1 MHVYPIEVI
10 AMVLLGAALWYFRKS
25 QKAQQGP
32 GAGKDTG
39 KDAGKPS
46 FPGFGAKKPATKV
59 KETPEEMYMSLRQQA
74 LATTAD
80 NLALAVPLK
89 PNDPWGALME
99 MAIPSSVVTL
109 ACFAD
114 GDARF
119 YYKTGG
125 GMVGG
130 VSHEKVRKASLEFL
144 TAARKALTKM
154 RRTAEF
160 PLPEPDKIRF
170 YVLTSRGVY
179 TTETYRD
186 DLGEGESELSAL
198 FASGQEVVAQM
209 REVQEQKSQGM
220 KPIYRP
226 APMPVDGPDEPPPPP
241 PVKPA
246 APAAVPVAP
255 PGEDEPAGS

>member
-1 MHVYPIEVI
+1 MHIYPFEVI
-10 AMVLLGAALWYFRKS
+10 SMVILGVALWYFRRS

-32 GAGKDTG
+32 NAG
-39 KDAGKPS
+39 KDAGKKDGNKLS
-46 FPGFGAKKPATKV
+46 LPGFGARKPATKV
-59 KETPEEMYMSLRQQA
+59 KETPEETYMGLRQQA
-74 LATTAD
+74 LATTAE

-119 YYKTGG
+119 YYQTGG

-130 VSHEKVRKASLEFL
+130 VSHEKVRRASLEFL

-154 RRTAEF
+154 RRTAEY
-160 PLPEPDKIRF
+160 PLPGSDKVRF

-179 TTETYRD
+179 TTETYRE
-186 DLGEGESELSAL
+186 DLGETESELSAL

-209 REVQEQKSQGM
+209 REVQEKKSEGM
-220 KPIYRP
+220 KPLFRP
-226 APMPVDGPDEPPPPP
+226 APMPVDEP
-241 PVKPA
+241 
-246 APAAVPVAP
+246 
-255 PGEDEPAGS
+255 DEPAGS

>member
-10 AMVLLGAALWYFRKS
+10 AMVILGVALWYFRKS
-25 QKAQQGP
+25 QKAAQGP
-32 GAGKDTG
+32 GAGKDAG
-39 KDAGKPS
+39 KKDAGRPS
-46 FPGFGAKKPATKV
+46 FPGFGARKPAAKV
-59 KETPEEMYMSLRQQA
+59 KETPEETYMGLRQQA
-74 LATTAD
+74 LATTAE

-130 VSHEKVRKASLEFL
+130 VSHEKVRRASLEFL

-160 PLPEPDKIRF
+160 PLPAPDKIRF

-179 TTETYRD
+179 TTETYRE
-186 DLGEGESELSAL
+186 DLGEVESELSTL

-209 REVQEQKSQGM
+209 REVQEKKSEGM
-220 KPIYRP
+220 KPLFRP
-226 APMPVDGPDEPPPPP
+226 APMPVDEPD
-241 PVKPA
+241 A
-246 APAAVPVAP
+246 
-255 PGEDEPAGS
+255 PAGS